1 MKLKYALVLASI
13 ILTLFVA
20 AARAQHTYSK
30 AVQKACANDYH
41 SPRKPAL
48 TPLSMPERSA
58 ELRLSV
64 ESEPAGDAL
73 KYENAVGQKPW
84 TVSIRNHHGL

>member
-1 MKLKYALVLASI
+1 MIITAIVANTAS
-13 ILTLFVA
+13 
-20 AARAQHTYSK
+20 K
-30 AVQKACANDYH
+30 PMPCAFAWIKQAML
-41 SPRKPAL
+41 SRKHAL